1 MKAYQPYSWYRCSNQ
16 RCAMLTALPEGMIGR
31 QLALLSSQT
40 IEIESVILVCSH
52 CNCVCNCTPIGRRAP
67 IPVQVL
73 SKSPRMSYVKL
84 WLRCGY
90 PECKSLTRLLVW
102 AQRETSM
109 GDLERLVSN
118 KSLVG
123 VTCCF
128 GHPLSRAVVA

>member
-73 SKSPRMSYVKL
+73 SKSPRMSYVGVGSAADTQNANLLRDCWYGPSAKL
-84 WLRCGY
+84 HGRLGAVRID
-90 PECKSLTRLLVW
+90 TRAWW
-102 AQRETSM
+102 A
-109 GDLERLVSN
+109 
-118 KSLVG
+118 
-123 VTCCF
+123 
-128 GHPLSRAVVA
+128 